1 MMDFANI
8 FIVGTATL
16 LPISFIQRWRVDGNK
31 KSSGNP
37 YILHASDFVI
47 FL

>member
-16 LPISFIQRWRVDGNK
+16 LPISFIQRWRVGGNK
-31 KSSGNP
+31 NHRG
-37 YILHASDFVI
+37 ILVSYT
-47 FL
+47 LPTS